1 MARTPDE
8 FDAEWMEEFN
18 AGNGEAVLA
27 LYEPGAAFVLPTGEV
42 VEGAETIGQVLGGF
56 LAMKPRIDLRTK
68 QIVRAGDT
76 ALVYSTWTLS
86 ATAPDGTA
94 LEMSGEPAVVIR
106 QQADGTWRLLIDDPG
121 WSAQSVELFKAMSG

>member
-1 MARTPDE
+1 MARTPE
-8 FDAEWMEEFN
+8 EIDAEWMEAFN

-27 LYEPGAAFVLPTGEV
+27 LYEPAAAFVLPTGEV

-68 QIVRAGDT
+68 KVVRAGDI

-94 LEMSGEPAVVIR
+94 LEMAGDSAVVLR
-106 QQADGTWRLLIDDPG
+106 PQADGTWKFVVDDPG
-121 WSAQSVELFKAMSG
+121 WSAQTVELFKAMSG